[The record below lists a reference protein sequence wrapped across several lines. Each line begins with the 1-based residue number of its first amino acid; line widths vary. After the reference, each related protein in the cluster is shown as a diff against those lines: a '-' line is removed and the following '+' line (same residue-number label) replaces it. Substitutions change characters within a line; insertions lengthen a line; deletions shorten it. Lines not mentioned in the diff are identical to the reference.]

1 MSVAEV
7 TSQIFEAVEQND
19 CSRVMELILSNHC
32 NPRDISNDQGESL
45 LHIASQLCNLRMV
58 RLLVEVYHCK
68 SSICD
73 NYNLSPTDY
82 ALVMG
87 HLDLVLYFKVFDLH
101 KATCSK
107 KIPLIRLACV
117 ASQFGNSV
125 GNLKPI
131 LFNDAYY
138 IICKHLG
145 AAPFESLHP
154 FNDFVHTLKFACDTG
169 NIETA
174 RLVLDELANGMF
186 INSLNSLPSHQK
198 TAVSALL
205 IEGAY
210 RFGHDTLANYLVN
223 NKGLSVL
230 YHSERNLSFL
240 EQDSQFSV
248 ANRKHGHSGQRSMME
263 VSHSIMEVSH
273 SNVVCKTYRV
283 DHHHSERSLNFQ
295 EQDSQFSV
303 ANRKRGRSNRH
314 SVMEVSHS
322 NAICETY
329 RVENHQISQLNCTM
343 AIHSVVL
350 SGNLAAIKNLLQAQY
365 YAKQS
370 LINAE
375 GDTVLHIACVS
386 GRLDVVQFLVNDMKF
401 DINCKNGRK
410 STPLHVA
417 IEWGSIEVAKFLLDN
432 GCVID
437 IANDL
442 GQTPLYFAVMHRRV
456 DLCQFLINKNVNVNV
471 QATDSKETPLH
482 LACCYNSATL
492 ATLLLECVQ
501 QRCQNVVD
509 AYGDTPLF
517 NACRVDSIEL
527 QIIHL
532 LVEKGCD
539 PFIVNNTTKETP
551 FHIACRKKRADI
563 IEVLINGKMKEPIN
577 ICNYVGMSLLHL
589 ACYNDDEEMVQFLLS
604 NNICNVN
611 ELDKLG
617 VAPLHIAAQRNLN
630 GILKQLLNSPHYS
643 DIQIIDDSGNV
654 PLHHIC
660 KHEVVEKES
669 VVMLA
674 SDATITHQNN
684 DGCNP
689 LHIILSVNYGIV
701 SIQCLLS
708 HPKLTFES
716 KKNALLARDVEDNSP
731 LHLACRRGNSA
742 PVLCLLNSLSFS
754 SELIATALLQ
764 ENAEKDTPLH
774 LACNNDHIA
783 VVDCVLG
790 HATLSDGCIKK
801 MVTKENKN
809 GNTILHIICHKV
821 CADMLKCILSHLK
834 ENVVQLSMTKLNP
847 YDGKSP
853 LYLAC
858 EANSFAVVTSF
869 LQFGFSDDLIKSI
882 FSQLSTT
889 EGNSLLHA
897 ASKNS
902 QSFDIPKL
910 LINQQLCNIM
920 HVNKDGD
927 TALHLACR
935 RNNAQLALFLCESDC
950 NPHYLNKEGKS
961 PASLAIPYLFHR
973 NSCDSSTLIQMIK
986 NGYCNWKDPVER
998 QECHMPNKTLLQFI
1012 NVDSTSYCYTAKE
1025 TPFDVQLPLLHSLV
1039 RMFQNKFY
1047 PMNELQPVLYSALQS
1062 HLLSPNVCDSY
1073 GNTVLHL
1080 CAYIDQRRDF
1090 SFHQVDEFDIFNF
1103 VLQLENC
1110 DANIQNQEGNTPLH
1124 IACLSNNDGRVRL
1137 LMQCGKAEISMNIK
1151 NTNGCLP
1158 IHCASSVNVL
1168 NCLIAHGA
1176 NIDDVTNSQLAE
1188 QIKHDYSQFKNSY
1201 PLNPAVTVLVIG
1213 NSSAG
1218 KTTLIKSLKSNLEMT
1233 LTDIVD
1239 VGHKPTAGV
1248 VKYEIESKEFGK
1260 VIFYDF
1266 AGQPEYESSHSA
1278 LLQSILSSST
1288 NTENLP
1294 VLFFLVVDVTAP
1306 NVIKH
1311 LHYWLSFVQ
1320 NCPLPTTAHVIVVG
1334 SHVDCVSIA
1343 DAPSKAETIKTEIEM
1358 YVKKSSMTIR
1368 LIGTPILVNCRKLG
1382 DTESQL
1388 LKSLFTESKDEL
1400 KKCAEIDHRCY
1411 ALYAFLLWNFQQT
1424 PVKLGDLVS
1433 YLKNQRTY
1441 NRVELP
1447 TAEGILL
1454 KLLETMHARQHLLL
1468 FKEGA
1473 QDPSEYW
1480 ILTTTAQNIL
1490 YTQVNGVLF
1499 APESVRIE
1507 KRITIKS
1514 SVGVIPS
1521 STLKEN
1527 FRDVDF
1533 EVLQQFLVYNEFCQ
1547 KIEDHTT
1554 LQLIEGSL
1562 KSELAKPSTVES
1574 AAEELSSETHNTTSS
1589 VSYFFFPGLVKA
1601 EKPKDIAMASVYHAY
1616 TSGWCLECPEGRYF
1630 TIQFLQVL
1638 LLRCTFSFATK
1649 HQQGNF
1655 LDRKCII
1662 WKNGIFWGTTDGVEA
1677 LVELIEQNTVVV
1689 VLIRC
1694 LNGHE
1699 MSAVKLRADVI
1710 SKVLAVQ
1717 AKHCPDMRVSEY
1729 IINRSSIAKFEE
1741 SQSVNVLRNDKIYI
1755 AEVAVSIS
1763 NGFVCVQDTKF
1774 RPLHINKNLLHFE
1787 PYAGIGMNPELLASL
1802 FDPDKAN
1809 QDITEKVLSEYANLA
1824 HEAGATPHQIG
1835 HMMSIPSREIQQSE
1849 VSEPGNLSMQIFR
1862 LFLYGVWS
1870 YRSLQELFDSY
1881 SIFRGRNPLVSH
1893 LIKMLIYIDIGP
1905 LELFI

>member
-1 MSVAEV
+1 MSAAPV
-7 TSQIFEAVEQND
+7 TSQLFQAVKQND
-19 CSRVMELILSNHC
+19 CSRLMELILCDHC
-32 NPRDISNDQGESL
+32 DPRNTRNEQNEGL
-45 LHIASQLCNLRMV
+45 LHVASQLGNLRMV
-58 RLLVEVYHCK
+58 RLLVEVYDCD
-68 SSICD
+68 SSISD
-73 NYNLSPTDY
+73 INNLSPADY
-82 ALVMG
+82 AHLMG
-87 HLDLVLYFKVFDLH
+87 HVDLVLYFKAYDLQ
-101 KATCSK
+101 KATYSGK
-107 KIPLIRLACV
+107 TSLIRLACA

-125 GNLKPI
+125 SNLKPI

-145 AAPFESLHP
+145 AVPLKSPHLFT
-154 FNDFVHTLKFACDTG
+154 DFVHTLKFACDTG
-169 NIETA
+169 DLETT
-174 RLVLDELANGMF
+174 RLIFDELANGMF
-186 INSLNSLPSHQK
+186 INSLDSLASYQK

-210 RFGHDTLANYLVN
+210 KFGHNSLADYLVN

-230 YHSERNLSFL
+230 YHSERSLSFL

-248 ANRKHGHSGQRSMME
+248 ANRKHG
-263 VSHSIMEVSH
+263 
-273 SNVVCKTYRV
+273 
-283 DHHHSERSLNFQ
+283 
-295 EQDSQFSV
+295 
-303 ANRKRGRSNRH
+303 RSNRH
-314 SVMEVSHS
+314 SMMEVSHS

-329 RVENHQISQLNCTM
+329 RVENHQISRLNCTM

-365 YAKQS
+365 FANQS
-370 LINAE
+370 LINAK

-401 DINCKNGRK
+401 NMNCTNDRKN
-410 STPLHVA
+410 TPLHVA
-417 IEWGSIEVAKFLLDN
+417 IEWGSIEVAKFLLDK
-432 GCVID
+432 GCIID

-442 GQTPLYFAVMHRRV
+442 GQTPLYFAIMHRRV
-456 DLCQFLINKNVNVNV
+456 DLCQLLIKKNVNVNV

-482 LACCYNSATL
+482 LACTYNSTKL
-492 ATLLLECVQ
+492 ATFLLECDQ
-501 QRCQNVVD
+501 QRCQNAVD

-517 NACRVDSIEL
+517 NTCRVDLIEL
-527 QIIHL
+527 QIVQL
-532 LVEKGCD
+532 MVEKGCD
-539 PFIVNNTTKETP
+539 PFIENEITKETP

-563 IEVLINGKMKEPIN
+563 IEVLINGKMQEPIN

-589 ACYNDDEEMVQFLLS
+589 ACYNDDEEMVQYLLS

-617 VAPLHIAAQRNLN
+617 FAPLHIAAQRNLN
-630 GILKQLLNSPHYS
+630 GVLKQLLNSPHYS
-643 DIQIIDDSGNV
+643 DIEIIDDSGNV

-716 KKNALLARDVEDNSP
+716 KKNALLARDIEGNSP
-731 LHLACRRGNSA
+731 LHLACDCGNYA
-742 PVLCLLNSLSFS
+742 PILCLLNSNFG

-774 LACNNDHIA
+774 LACANNHIT
-783 VVDCVLG
+783 VIDCVLG
-790 HATLSDGCIKK
+790 HPALSELIKE

-809 GNTILHIICHKV
+809 GNTILHLACCKIS
-821 CADMLKCILSHLK
+821 ADMLKCVLNHLK
-834 ENVVQLSMTKLNP
+834 EDVVQLSMTKLTP

-853 LYLAC
+853 LHLAC
-858 EANSFAVVTSF
+858 EANSFAIVTCF
-869 LQFGFSDDLIKSI
+869 LQFGFSNNQIKSI
-882 FSQLSTT
+882 FCQLSAT
-889 EGNSLLHA
+889 EGDSLLHA
-897 ASKNS
+897 ASKS
-902 QSFDIPKL
+902 SRSFDIPKL
-910 LINQQLCNIM
+910 LVSQQLCNIM
-920 HVNKDGD
+920 QVNKDGD

-935 RNNAQLALFLCESDC
+935 INNAKLALFLCESDG
-950 NPHYLNKEGKS
+950 NPHYLNKEGES

-973 NSCDSSTLIQMIK
+973 SSCDSSTLVQMIK
-986 NGYCNWKDPVER
+986 NGYCNWEDPVER
-998 QECHMPNKTLLQFI
+998 QECHMPNNSLLQYV

-1025 TPFDVQLPLLHSLV
+1025 TPFDVLLPLLHSLV
-1039 RMFQNKFY
+1039 RMFHNQYY
-1047 PMNELQPVLYSALQS
+1047 PMNKLQPILYSALQS

-1073 GNTVLHL
+1073 GNTILHL
-1080 CAYIDQRRDF
+1080 CAYIDQRRDY
-1090 SFHQVDEFDIFNF
+1090 SFHQVDEFDIFSF
-1103 VLQLENC
+1103 VLHLENC

-1137 LMQCGKAEISMNIK
+1137 LMQSGKAEMSMNIK
-1151 NTNGCLP
+1151 NANSCLP
-1158 IHCASSVNVL
+1158 IHCASSINIL

-1176 NIDDVTNSQLAE
+1176 NIDDVTNSQLVE
-1188 QIKHDYSQFKNSY
+1188 QIKRDYSRFKTSY
-1201 PLNPAVTVLVIG
+1201 PLNPAITVLVIG

-1218 KTTLIKSLKSNLEMT
+1218 KTTLIKSLKSNLEMI

-1294 VLFFLVVDVTAP
+1294 VLFFLVVDVTAQ

-1311 LHYWLSFVQ
+1311 LHYWLSFIQ
-1320 NCPLPTTAHVIVVG
+1320 NCPLPTTSHVVVVG
-1334 SHVDCVSIA
+1334 SHVDCVSIS
-1343 DAPSKAETIKTEIEM
+1343 DTPTKAETIKTEIEAH
-1358 YVKKSSMTIR
+1358 VKKSSMTIR

-1382 DTESQL
+1382 DAGSQQ

-1400 KKCAEIDHRCY
+1400 KKCAEIDYRCY
-1411 ALYAFLLWNFQQT
+1411 ALYAFLLQNFQQN
-1424 PVKLGDLVS
+1424 PVKFADLVS

-1441 NRVELP
+1441 DRVELP

-1490 YTQVNGVLF
+1490 YTQVNGALF
-1499 APESVRIE
+1499 APESIRIE

-1514 SVGVIPS
+1514 RVGVIPS
-1521 STLKEN
+1521 SMLKEN

-1554 LQLIEGSL
+1554 LQLIEGSSR
-1562 KSELAKPSTVES
+1562 SESAKLPTVETVT
-1574 AAEELSSETHNTTSS
+1574 EEMSNETHNTTSS

-1601 EKPKDIAMASVYHAY
+1601 EKPEDIAMASVYHAY

-1649 HQQGNF
+1649 HQQGSF

-1662 WKNGIFWGTTDGVEA
+1662 WKNGIFWGTPDGVEA
-1677 LVELIEQNTVVV
+1677 LVELIEQNTVVII
-1689 VLIRC
+1689 LIRC
-1694 LNGHE
+1694 LDGHE

-1717 AKHCPDMRVSEY
+1717 AKHCPDLRVSEY
-1729 IINRSSIAKFEE
+1729 IINPSSVAKFEE
-1741 SQSVNVLRNDKIYI
+1741 SQSVNVLRNDKICI

-1763 NGFVCVQDTKF
+1763 NGFACVQDTKF
-1774 RPLHINKNLLHFE
+1774 RPLNINKNLLHFE
-1787 PYAGIGMNPELLASL
+1787 PYAGIGKNPELLASL

-1809 QDITEKVLSEYANLA
+1809 QDISEKDLSEYANLA

-1835 HMMSIPSREIQQSE
+1835 HMMSIPSREIQQSQ

-1870 YRSLQELFDSY
+1870 YRGLQELFDLY

-1893 LIKMLIYIDIGP
+1893 
-1905 LELFI
+1905 FN